1 MPADL
6 IKQQYGSLTTLLT
19 AYRSEPLSSEL
30 IQQTRQFCAELL
42 QLAKSHPDA
51 TFAQLQLYKK
61 KLPYVYNL
69 TFNCCLYSALL
80 GARNK
85 INDTTS
91 QQLMC
96 AAITLFAF
104 EQKTIEQ
111 YYTGNADELAGKSN
125 QRLCQVLQ
133 KTRQETWLGGYQLC
147 TAIHRNLGE
156 QISQLDRLSKDQA
169 ILLIA
174 ARLALLTT
182 PNTRF
187 KKRNFADALR
197 KTIIASPA
205 PCYPLFAPLL
215 DYPGLVPPGSYVRLP
230 DTHYAVVLAVTGHDL
245 IVCSLGAKNENGATQ
260 ISRLELG
267 TIKRSYTAEGFSRFD
282 KINQWWGKDW
292 AQYQAAPATVTGAG
306 LCTPFNH
313 SYNISRPPL
322 TLVDIQTQLNEPEQ
336 DIKKL
341 AKAIAKEPA
350 FAVHLQNTASQS
362 SREKLPVVA
371 IQHGLMM
378 HGFARS
384 GSIIMQ
390 QALLTRLNQHYFP
403 LQHYFIN
410 FTQLRGYLAGSLAKE
425 CDFGLP
431 EQACTLAYFANS
443 GLFTHPALKT
453 QTRWLRGETRIFD
466 MGQLIVCPHSQQL
479 GLQGVSLAQAWHQPI
494 HEIVALR
501 TYHQMPKP
509 QTNKGDT
516 AKLAAL
522 LGMSLLLAR
531 QVFFD
536 EPQLCT
542 QGQQYLKEALVLLD
556 LKPEDIELIKRQS
569 IAYCHIY
576 SPLD

>member
-6 IKQQYGSLTTLLT
+6 IKQQYESLATLLT
-19 AYRSEPLSSEL
+19 AYRSGPLSSEL
-30 IQQTRQFCAELL
+30 IRHTLQFCAALL
-42 QLAKSHPDA
+42 HLAKTHPDA

-80 GARNK
+80 SARNK

-91 QQLMC
+91 QQIMC
-96 AAITLFAF
+96 ASITLFAF

-111 YYTGNADELAGKSN
+111 YYTGKADPLAGKLN

-147 TAIHRNLGE
+147 TVIHRNLGE
-156 QISQLDRLSKDQA
+156 QIGQLDRVSKDQA

-182 PNTRF
+182 ANTRF
-187 KKRNFADALR
+187 KKHNFAEALR
-197 KTIIASPA
+197 KTILASPA

-215 DYPGLVPPGSYVRLP
+215 DYPGLVPPGSYVRLE
-230 DTHYAVVLAVTGHDL
+230 DTRYAVVLGVTSHEL
-245 IVCSLGAKNENGATQ
+245 IVCSLGAKDENGSAQ
-260 ISRLELG
+260 ISRLDLH
-267 TIKRSYTAEGFSRFD
+267 TIKRSYTAKGFSRFD
-282 KINQWWGKDW
+282 KINQWWGKNW
-292 AQYQAAPATVTGAG
+292 AQYQAALAPAPGAG
-306 LCTPFNH
+306 LCTPFNP

-341 AKAIAKEPA
+341 AQAIAKEPA

-371 IQHGLMM
+371 IQHSLMM

-390 QALLTRLNQHYFP
+390 QALLNRVNQHYFP

-410 FTQLRGYLAGSLAKE
+410 FTQLRGYFASCLAKE
-425 CDFGLP
+425 CDLGLP

-443 GLFTHPALKT
+443 GLFTHAALKSQT
-453 QTRWLRGETRIFD
+453 QWLRGKTQIFD
-466 MGQLIVCPHSQQL
+466 IGQLIVCQNSRQL
-479 GLQGVSLAQAWHQPI
+479 GLQGVSLAQAWHQPR
-494 HEIVALR
+494 HEIVALS
-501 TYHQMPKP
+501 TCHHMPKP
-509 QTNKGDT
+509 QTNKDDA

-531 QVFFD
+531 QVFFA
-536 EPQLCT
+536 EPELCI
-542 QGQQYLKEALVLLD
+542 QGQQYLKEALILLN
-556 LKPEDIELIKRQS
+556 LKPQDIESIKRQS
-569 IAYCHIY
+569 VAFCHMYCPIG
-576 SPLD
+576 

>member
-6 IKQQYGSLTTLLT
+6 IKQQYVSLATLLT
-19 AYRSEPLSSEL
+19 AYRSGPLTSEL
-30 IQQTRQFCAELL
+30 IQQTLQFCASLL
-42 QLAKSHPDA
+42 HLAKSQPDA

-96 AAITLFAF
+96 AAVTLFAF

-111 YYTGNADELAGKSN
+111 YYSGNTDELAGKLN

-133 KTRQETWLGGYQLC
+133 KTRQETWLGAYQLC
-147 TAIHRNLGE
+147 PDIHRNLGVK
-156 QISQLDRLSKDQA
+156 IGQLDRVSKCQA
-169 ILLIA
+169 IILIA

-182 PNTRF
+182 PNSRF
-187 KKRNFADALR
+187 KKYNFAHALR
-197 KTIIASPA
+197 KTIIASPGTS
-205 PCYPLFAPLL
+205 YPLFAPLL
-215 DYPGLVPPGSYVRLP
+215 DYPGLVPPGSYVRQE
-230 DTHYAVVLAVTGHDL
+230 DSDYAVVLAVTGHNL
-245 IVCSLGAKNENGATQ
+245 IVCSMGAKDENGAAP
-260 ISRLELG
+260 ISCLDKG

-282 KINQWWGKDW
+282 KISQWWGKDW
-292 AQYQAAPATVTGAG
+292 AQYQTSLTTAPGVG
-306 LCTPFNH
+306 LTTPFNH
-313 SYNISRPPL
+313 SYNIRRPPL

-341 AKAIAKEPA
+341 AKAIAEEPA
-350 FAVHLQNTASQS
+350 FATHLQNTASHS

-390 QALLTRLNQHYFP
+390 QALLSRVNQHYFP

-410 FTQLRGYLAGSLAKE
+410 FTQLRGYLASCLAKA
-425 CDFGLP
+425 CDLGLP

-453 QTRWLRGETRIFD
+453 QTQWLRGETQTFD
-466 MGQLIVCPHSQQL
+466 MAQLIVCPNSQQL
-479 GLQGVSLAQAWHQPI
+479 GLQAVSLAQDWHQPS

-501 TYHQMPKP
+501 TYHHLPKP
-509 QTNKGDT
+509 QTNNDDS

-531 QVFFD
+531 QVFFA
-536 EPQLCT
+536 EPQLCI
-542 QGQQYLKEALVLLD
+542 QGQQYLENALLLLD
-556 LKPEDIELIKRQS
+556 LNQQDIESIKQQS
-569 IAYCHIY
+569 VAYCHMY
-576 SPLD
+576 SPLG